1 MASSWYPWLKLTVF
15 ALLACNAA
23 VFSLAGTFTEALDA
37 GAWLTLLALFE
48 LETGSGDRIRGR
60 REAAIVHGAR
70 LIAAAAVVGAA
81 LGYVFDNGWL
91 DAVNSALWIAVVVLL
106 ELEVRY
112 PGTVKRHRSAFAASA
127 ATLYTGL
134 AALVLVWA
142 CRSEWFDA
150 YDALLWLIAFVTIEL
165 NVLHLAPGEDLRT
178 GAGTAKST

>member
-1 MASSWYPWLKLTVF
+1 MPTLTMASSWYPWLKLTVF

-60 REAAIVHGAR
+60 RAAAIVHGAR

-81 LGYVFDNGWL
+81 LGYVFENGWL

-127 ATLYTGL
+127 AG
-134 AALVLVWA
+134 ALFCIKAL
-142 CRSEWFDA
+142 RSFPLKLS
-150 YDALLWLIAFVTIEL
+150 LLFVPRSVGVISS
-165 NVLHLAPGEDLRT
+165 P
-178 GAGTAKST
+178 S